1 MSELKIRP
9 LSAVRKR
16 VYIALAVFI
25 ALAAVE
31 ITMIMGKL
39 HSDRAAS
46 WSTARLFLSNVH
58 AGMPRA
64 QVAREAKKDGL
75 WRYLGCVVRDLECE
89 FVHNPPYDLYR
100 TNEWFAP
107 PCCGESVNVRVYF
120 DRRDIVTSIGP
131 PRQYVTD
138 AM

>member
-1 MSELKIRP
+1 MAKS
-9 LSAVRKR
+9 
-16 VYIALAVFI
+16 
-25 ALAAVE
+25 
-31 ITMIMGKL
+31 

-46 WSTARLFLSNVH
+46 WSTARLFLSHVH

-64 QVAREAKKDGL
+64 QVAREAKTYGL
-75 WRYLGCVVRDLECE
+75 WRYRGCVVRDLECE

-100 TNEWFAP
+100 TKEWFAP
-107 PCCGESVNVRVYF
+107 LCCGKSVNIRAYF